1 MSRGPRARTDVENTR
16 ALADLAT
23 GSPSPA
29 PSERPRGRSAQGS
42 RTTRQ
47 TKIVEEE
54 PEDIYTLSGEW
65 VPQKIARWECPVCKR
80 WTNDRKG
87 KTCVTCRKR
96 PEGQLAFDEW
106 PD

>member
-1 MSRGPRARTDVENTR
+1 MSRAPRARTDVENTQ

-29 PSERPRGRSAQGS
+29 PSERPRGRSARGS

-47 TKIVEEE
+47 TKFVEEG
-54 PEDIYTLSGEW
+54 PEDIYIERPTG
-65 VPQKIARWECPVCKR
+65 WECPVCKR
-80 WTNDRKG
+80 WTTDRKG